1 LGHGTILNNEQN
13 LKRLE
18 SIFSEQLNLAVP
30 ARDTDLIAEGYLD
43 SVMFVDLLFVLEQ
56 EFGITIQFELLEFD
70 NFKTINKIA
79 DFVESQAVE
88 LVRS

>member
-1 LGHGTILNNEQN
+1 MNNEQN

-56 EFGITIQFELLEFD
+56 EFGITIQFEQLEFD

-79 DFVESQAVE
+79 DFVESQAVD